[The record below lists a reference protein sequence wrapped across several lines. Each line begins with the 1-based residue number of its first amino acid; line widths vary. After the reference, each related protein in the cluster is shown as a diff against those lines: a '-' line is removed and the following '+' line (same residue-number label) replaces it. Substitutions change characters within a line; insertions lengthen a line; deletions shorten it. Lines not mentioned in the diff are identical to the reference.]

1 VQRISNSTG
10 DLGGDLALLQAAS
23 VDLSGCS
30 GAMLSVDRIVPRSK
44 EAFRPLLN
52 GNLCSYVRSAHGNY
66 PLKHIFR
73 DLELGTEYFVQAQ
86 YRSENG
92 YSIKKFAS
100 PASFIP
106 RHNGPSS
113 PPPPF
118 LVESTSTS
126 ITGPLSQIVES
137 GRQYRFQVDMTWT
150 VGDYSFHVVALNEKG
165 RSGNSPSLTVI
176 AKGVFHTH
184 LGRKFILSHGEE
196 ATMPLPFDIANDVLK
211 STLEDLISIDSVNV
225 SKIVYG
231 QTGD

>member
-1 VQRISNSTG
+1 
-10 DLGGDLALLQAAS
+10 
-23 VDLSGCS
+23 
-30 GAMLSVDRIVPRSK
+30 MLSVDRIVPRSK

-118 LVESTSTS
+118 LVESISTS

-150 VGDYSFHVVALNEKG
+150 VGITDVIFRHERRLSRFIRA
-165 RSGNSPSLTVI
+165 SPSLTLL
-176 AKGVFHTH
+176 AGVLVNTPFCLKDLLFAD
-184 LGRKFILSHGEE
+184 LGCW
-196 ATMPLPFDIANDVLK
+196 T
-211 STLEDLISIDSVNV
+211 T
-225 SKIVYG
+225 
-231 QTGD
+231 